1 MIQPSTLLNVVDNS
15 GAKKVSCIRVG
26 KGFKKRYAFMGD
38 IIVVSVKSL
47 RKKRRFYSKV
57 LKGDICHALV
67 IRSKKPD
74 SFLDKNENIR
84 FLENAVILLTRQN
97 KILFTRIFGGVPY
110 FIRYTKYM
118 KIISLSSGLI
128 L

>member
-1 MIQPSTLLNVVDNS
+1 MIQPSTILNVVDNS
-15 GAKKVSCIRVG
+15 GAKKFHVFVLVRDL
-26 KGFKKRYAFMGD
+26 KKRYAFMGD

-67 IRSKKPD
+67 IRSKKSN
-74 SFLDKNENIR
+74 SFIRNESIR
-84 FLENAVILLTRQN
+84 FFDNAVVLLNRHN

-110 FIRYTKYM
+110 FIRFTKYM

-128 L
+128 M

>member
-1 MIQPSTLLNVVDNS
+1 MIQPSTILNVVDNS

-67 IRSKKPD
+67 IRSKKSN
-74 SFLDKNENIR
+74 SFIRNESIR
-84 FLENAVILLTRQN
+84 FLDNAVVLLNRQN

-110 FIRYTKYM
+110 FIRFTKYM

-128 L
+128 M